1 MANLKEAAKGKN
13 LFTGGHRACAGC
25 GAAMI
30 ARQVLI
36 AAGPNTV
43 VASATGCLEVVSTI
57 FPYTAWS
64 VPFIHSAF
72 ENAGATISGVEALY
86 KSWVRQGKYNKKLNF
101 IAFGGDGGTYDIGLQ
116 SLSGAAERG
125 HNILYVCYNNEAYMN
140 CLSTSSMIMTK
151 DGLKK
156 ITGVKEGDD
165 VYAFDQ
171 MTHRLVLKKCS
182 GVFDNGI
189 KDVYEL
195 STLHHSIKATSN
207 HPFLVVK
214 RNGRGRENVLVW
226 KTLGEIK
233 TGDEVVTLKSIDEE
247 RPGTFDFKKSKK
259 GDYKVNKINE
269 INIPAS
275 SSPELMKYLGI
286 YVGDGWTRTEKAEVG
301 FAVPE
306 DSEARGVLTELH
318 SKIFGSPVNRLE
330 KNYVYANSV
339 NLARFIDSLGFNKG
353 AKNKTIPGWVF
364 SLPKAEKESFV
375 EGLMLSDGYKTGN
388 SARYVSASNDLLKAL
403 RLLLQI
409 TGYRVGKI
417 HQQTKVK
424 GTFCVY
430 RELLKDSTYGY
441 VCFSKKK
448 GCDIKKYPNQYRY
461 QNPLIENKYFDT
473 EKVRSIKLIGKE
485 PTLDLRVE
493 GEHNFIADGIVVHNT
508 GIQRSSATPK
518 GADTTTAPVGKVK
531 KGKEQYR
538 KNLTEIMIAHGIPYA
553 AQSIAGNWRDLTSK
567 VEKALTIEGPKFIN
581 VFQPCRL
588 GWGYEPELT
597 CEMGRMAA
605 ETCAW
610 PLYEV
615 VNGVYR
621 ITYKPKQKKPV
632 AEWLKLQGRFRH
644 LSKPENK
651 AIVDDIQR
659 TIDKSWEEL
668 LKKEAVLNGDTSH
681 LLQK

>member
-1 MANLKEAAKGKN
+1 MANLKELVKGKE

-25 GAAMI
+25 GAAII
-30 ARQVLI
+30 ARQVLM

-57 FPYTAWS
+57 FPYTAWN
-64 VPFIHSAF
+64 VPFVHSAF

-86 KSWVRQGKYNKKLNF
+86 KSWVRQGKYDKKINF

-140 CLSTSSMIMTK
+140 CLSADSMIMTR

-156 ITGVKEGDD
+156 ITDIKVGDE
-165 VYAFDQ
+165 VYAFNQ
-171 MTHRLVLKKCS
+171 KTHQLVLKECS
-182 GVFDNGI
+182 GVFDNGV

-195 STLHHSIKATSN
+195 STLHHTIKATSN

-214 RNGRGRENVLVW
+214 RNGRGRKHEFIW
-226 KTLGEIK
+226 KTLENIK
-233 TGDEVVTLKSIDEE
+233 VGDEVITLKKTVED
-247 RPGTFDFKKSKK
+247 RPGAFDFIKAKK
-259 GDYKVNKINE
+259 GDYKVNRIRE
-269 INIPAS
+269 INIPTK
-275 SSPELMKYLGI
+275 SSPDLMKYLGV
-286 YVGDGWTRTEKAEVG
+286 YVGDGWIRPQKAEVG

-306 DSEARGVLTELH
+306 DSEARQVLTEIH
-318 SKIFGSPVNRLE
+318 PKIFGNPVNRLE
-330 KNYVYANSV
+330 KNYVYVNSV

-353 AKNKTIPGWVF
+353 AKQKIVPGWVF
-364 SLPKAEKESFV
+364 TLPREEKENFI
-375 EGLMLSDGYKTGN
+375 EGLLLSDGYKTGN
-388 SARYVSASNDLLKAL
+388 SMRYVSASKGLLKTL
-403 RLLLQI
+403 RLLLQ
-409 TGYRVGKI
+409 TMEYRVGKI
-417 HQQTKVK
+417 HQQTKAK
-424 GTFCVY
+424 GTKCVY
-430 RELLKDSTYGY
+430 RPLLKDSTYGY
-441 VCFSKKK
+441 ICFSKK
-448 GCDIKKYPNQYRY
+448 GRWNTKKYPNQYKY
-461 QNPLIENKYFDT
+461 QNPLIDNEYFDT

-493 GEHNFIADGIVVHNT
+493 DEHNFIADGIVVHNT
-508 GIQRSSATPK
+508 GVQRSGATPR

-538 KNLTEIMIAHGIPYA
+538 KNLTAIMVAHDIPYA
-553 AQSIAGNWRDLTSK
+553 AQSVAGNWRDLTSK
-567 VEKALTIEGPKFIN
+567 VEKALSIEGPKFIN

-605 ETCAW
+605 DTCSW

-615 VNGVYR
+615 VNGLYR
-621 ITYKPKQKKPV
+621 ITYKPKEKKPV

-644 LSKPENK
+644 LFKPENK
-651 AIVDDIQR
+651 ALLDDIQR
-659 TIDKSWEEL
+659 VIDKNWEEL
-668 LKKEAVLNGDTSH
+668 LKKEKPA
-681 LLQK
+681 